1 MKFLQPTLFP
11 NRSMDETDTRG
22 DRTVIG
28 RIFRR
33 MIRAAIESFPIQERK
48 KAELLKSIMQKKA
61 GGNSNDALR

>member
-1 MKFLQPTLFP
+1 
-11 NRSMDETDTRG
+11 MDETDTRG